1 MYLLKLRNSIH
12 SKKVTII
19 IYSFLKNTARIIISS
34 MYTYRRT
41 GNNCSLSQ
49 VAKNSEIVLLEF
61 FSCKPFIS
69 NLFNATFIF
78 IFTHFM

>member
-1 MYLLKLRNSIH
+1 MHLVKLRNSIH

-49 VAKNSEIVLLEF
+49 VAKNSEIVLLEVF
-61 FSCKPFIS
+61 HVNHS
-69 NLFNATFIF
+69 
-78 IFTHFM
+78 